1 MMCHGEFTLISSRL
15 KEVCIDG
22 LSKTSKGFIQQRS
35 WLQMRVEELKC
46 ICSKMLGTGLAC
58 CLIILIS

>member
-1 MMCHGEFTLISSRL
+1 MMCHGEFTLISLRL

-22 LSKTSKGFIQQRS
+22 LLKISREFIPLRS

-46 ICSKMLGTGLAC
+46 TCLKMLDTGYAQ
-58 CLIILIS
+58 LIVLVS

>member
-1 MMCHGEFTLISSRL
+1 MMCHGEFTLISLRL

-22 LSKTSKGFIQQRS
+22 LLKISRGFIPRRS

-46 ICSKMLGTGLAC
+46 ICLKMLDTGYAH
-58 CLIILIS
+58 LIVLVS